1 MQKTTDKFL
10 ELQVLLQQANLLPHI
25 IVLTEAKPKN
35 SVILWN
41 PIWHKLDCYNL
52 KQKNMNPNEKGRGM
66 LFYIQKDIDN
76 KEINGESG
84 FEELQV
90 YNPLLTKREFV
101 IATTYRSP
109 SSTPENNYNL
119 NNLSR
124 SIRSNRSR
132 CIVLGDMNYRDIDWR
147 YISTNHDENSKEH
160 QFMEA
165 VKDSNSINTLVD
177 QRV

>member
-1 MQKTTDKFL
+1 MKPNLAQTR
-10 ELQVLLQQANLLPHI
+10 LLQFKTKKHESEREGERHV
-25 IVLTEAKPKN
+25 VLYSN
-35 SVILWN
+35 
-41 PIWHKLDCYNL
+41 
-52 KQKNMNPNEKGRGM
+52 
-66 LFYIQKDIDN
+66 N

-90 YNPLLTKREFV
+90 YNPLITKREFV

-119 NNLSR
+119 NNFSR